1 MEYVYDILI
10 QMGIEESFL
19 KSIPYF
25 TGLRPEEIDSVR
37 KLFFERKVERGD
49 IIVFEGDPPEAL
61 YFVGS
66 GAVKIFR
73 TSAEGKEQILNIARP
88 GDSFNDVPVL
98 DGGPNP
104 ASAQAM
110 GLVTLYGISR
120 QDLDD
125 LLRKYPRL
133 AVSIASVLA
142 AQVRHLVALV
152 DDLSF
157 RPVVGRVARILL
169 EYGGD
174 GTSHGQRLTQ
184 QDMAAIV
191 GTAREVVSRS
201 LQSLQSEGV
210 IKIDRHRIV
219 VTDKE
224 ALGSIAGVAA

>member
-1 MEYVYDILI
+1 MVA
-10 QMGIEESFL
+10 ESFI

-25 TGLRPEEIDSVR
+25 SGLGPDELKSAGG
-37 KLFFERKVERGD
+37 LFFERKFQRGD

-61 YFVGS
+61 YFVAA

-73 TSAEGKEQILNIARP
+73 TSAGGKEQALSIARP
-88 GDSFNDVPVL
+88 GDSFNDVSVF

-110 GLVTLYGISR
+110 GPVTLYGISKP
-120 QDLDD
+120 DLDD
-125 LLRKYPRL
+125 LLRSRPQAACRV
-133 AVSIASVLA
+133 AGVLA
-142 AQVRHLVALV
+142 ARVRHLVSLV

-157 RPVVGRVARILL
+157 RPVVVRVAKTLL
-169 EYGGD
+169 EYGRD
-174 GTSHGQRLTQ
+174 GASPGPQLTQ
-184 QDMAAIV
+184 QEMAAMV

-201 LQSLQSEGV
+201 LKTLQSEGA

-224 ALGSIAGVAA
+224 ALGNIAGVAV